1 MFRTLLFKNQ
11 LATNLNNKFPT
22 FEEKWN
28 EIVKSLGNNFV
39 GLVKEKFKDE
49 LQLFKEISQF
59 RFSIVIDNNFIFG
72 QIKNVVEKK

>member
-28 EIVKSLGNNFV
+28 EIVKSLENNFV
-39 GLVKEKFKDE
+39 ELVKEKFKDE

-72 QIKNVVEKK
+72 HNSVLNI